1 LASIKNVQV
10 KEEAFSSQRKPSN
23 TSKHDF
29 KKKFTFV
36 GHFCP
41 PGSGSGSTD
50 PIESGSATLDSSGT
64 YSTAVLL
71 LLRAGGDRSRSN
83 SSYNQE
89 EDISRLVECMA
100 LNTTSDEESEASEA
114 SKHVNYVQIHKHNFP

>member
-1 LASIKNVQV
+1 V
-10 KEEAFSSQRKPSN
+10 K
-23 TSKHDF
+23 
-29 KKKFTFV
+29 FV
-36 GHFCP
+36 GTKKGLTTNFFYP
-41 PGSGSGSTD
+41 SLLLLFLDPGSGMCKNQDPGSGINIPDLQHSTV
-50 PIESGSATLDSSGT
+50 TF
-64 YSTAVLL
+64 STTVLL

-114 SKHVNYVQIHKHNFP
+114 STHVNYSTYIQIPKPNFP

>member
-1 LASIKNVQV
+1 MSLGSRVRDAGSGKNLFWIPDPGV
-10 KEEAFSSQRKPSN
+10 KKAP
-23 TSKHDF
+23 D
-29 KKKFTFV
+29 
-36 GHFCP
+36 
-41 PGSGSGSTD
+41 PGS
-50 PIESGSATLDSSGT
+50 AKLDSTGT

-114 SKHVNYVQIHKHNFP
+114 SKHVNYVQIQKHNFP

>member
-1 LASIKNVQV
+1 MSLGSEIRYPGFGKHLLRIPDPGV
-10 KEEAFSSQRKPSN
+10 KKVP
-23 TSKHDF
+23 D
-29 KKKFTFV
+29 
-36 GHFCP
+36 
-41 PGSGSGSTD
+41 PG
-50 PIESGSATLDSSGT
+50 SGSATLDSTGT
-64 YSTAVLL
+64 YSTAMLL

-114 SKHVNYVQIHKHNFP
+114 STHVLNIKT